1 MAIDTKA
8 KRFQML
14 SFSDGALLP
23 DPDGTIAAEDRA
35 HLLWLYG
42 GIALAA
48 VIQLASITFAFKNR
62 TTTFTLNSRI
72 TEFQFAQRD
81 MDFSLKS

>member
-48 VIQLASITFAFKNR
+48 VIQLASITFAFKR
-62 TTTFTLNSRI
+62 RDVTSA
-72 TEFQFAQRD
+72 FAQRD

>member
-23 DPDGTIAAEDRA
+23 NPDGTIAAEDRA

-42 GIALAA
+42 GIAFAA
-48 VIQLASITFAFKNR
+48 VIQLAGITFAFKNR
-62 TTTFTLNSRI
+62 TTTFALNSRI

>member
-23 DPDGTIAAEDRA
+23 NPDGTIAAEDRA

-48 VIQLASITFAFKNR
+48 VVQLASITFAFKR
-62 TTTFTLNSRI
+62 RDATFGFKKRS
-72 TEFQFAQRD
+72 
-81 MDFSLKS
+81 MDFSIKS

>member
-23 DPDGTIAAEDRA
+23 NPDGTIAAEDRA

-62 TTTFTLNSRI
+62 ITTFALNSRI

>member
-35 HLLWLYG
+35 HLLRLYG
-42 GIALAA
+42 GIALSA
-48 VIQLASITFAFKNR
+48 VVDIASITFAFKVRNATFALKKR
-62 TTTFTLNSRI
+62 TATFGFKKRST
-72 TEFQFAQRD
+72 
-81 MDFSLKS
+81 DFSIKP